1 MEGIPL
7 FEQLIAGPTFLIGY
21 VLLVVA
27 TLLFLRRRLAQLDHT
42 DELSVP
48 EIPFEPE
55 PYAVAYLRRG
65 VREVARLAM
74 LSLVEQGYLVVDRS
88 DKSKPRLMQV
98 PRQPDL
104 AGLDRIERRIYD
116 RCLKSC
122 TPREVATDSKLN
134 SEIEDLYRC
143 VRERFEAEHLLT
155 PKQLGPVAWQLWLG
169 GASIL
174 LGVGLVRLNT
184 GLAANRPVGLLIIAM
199 IVAVV
204 AAFAVCRWPRLS
216 KRGRAYLQ
224 RLRLAFEHLQLQQ
237 KTADAS
243 GSISPGL
250 LLLVSLFG
258 FGALANTTYAAYTD
272 LFPTSS
278 GQLSAGAAGDG
289 CGSCGGCGGDC
300 GGCGGC
306 GCD

>member
-1 MEGIPL
+1 
-7 FEQLIAGPTFLIGY
+7 
-21 VLLVVA
+21 
-27 TLLFLRRRLAQLDHT
+27 
-42 DELSVP
+42 
-48 EIPFEPE
+48 
-55 PYAVAYLRRG
+55 
-65 VREVARLAM
+65 
-74 LSLVEQGYLVVDRS
+74 
-88 DKSKPRLMQV
+88 
-98 PRQPDL
+98 
-104 AGLDRIERRIYD
+104 
-116 RCLKSC
+116 
-122 TPREVATDSKLN
+122 
-134 SEIEDLYRC
+134 